1 MKNHYCKLK
10 DIICYFHSLFWVI
23 PQHLHFMCR
32 RFGTLCQFHPMKME
46 LIECSETSAHK
57 IKMPGNHPKEWIQY
71 SKHSKSFKSRICNLF
86 ICSNI
91 CKMFPVLTG
100 LSSGK
105 CINMTWKI
113 IESFYV
119 IKIQGLKHGLQVS

>member
-1 MKNHYCKLK
+1 MDMLLAFILLG
-10 DIICYFHSLFWVI
+10 DSLVSEFYV
-23 PQHLHFMCR
+23 PTFRNLR
-32 RFGTLCQFHPMKME
+32 QFHPTKME
-46 LIECSETSAHK
+46 ETECSDRLAHK
-57 IKMPGNHPKEWIQY
+57 IQTSGNHPKERIQC
-71 SKHSKSFKSRICNLF
+71 SEHGKSLKSRICLLF

-113 IESFYV
+113 IESFYI
-119 IKIQGLKHGLQVS
+119 IKIMC